1 MVNII
6 GLKKACEILCTAA
19 VVISLH
25 AALFIADTII
35 CRLNRISNVFHSAHS
50 WAVISASSVSASTM
64 SWDVEAPRGGFV
76 GTFTMTESKCGVS
89 LASRHRKVHSGEIG
103 GEQTYLIFFHNSTET
118 VNGKKMNMF
127 CLLSLM
133 SK

>member
-76 GTFTMTESKCGVS
+76 GTFTMSQNVGSVWHQDTEK
-89 LASRHRKVHSGEIG
+89 
-103 GEQTYLIFFHNSTET
+103 STQVKSEENKHT
-118 VNGKKMNMF
+118 
-127 CLLSLM
+127 
-133 SK
+133 